1 MSGFVWRDGP
11 RTVVYGP
18 GAAARLHEFGW
29 AEFQLVTTERLLQQ
43 QAALPSGTGEPLVVG
58 PGQVPELA
66 AALLPLVRHR
76 RLVAWGGGRVI
87 DVAKALAAA
96 HGGEVC
102 AVPTTLSGA
111 EMSGGHRQAPG
122 YEDRPR
128 VRPVLVLAD
137 PAAMTSLPEQAL
149 RASALNALA
158 HAAEALYTPLANP
171 VATMVAL
178 RGAELLAGPDLA
190 LGSLLAG
197 YAIDSAGFALHHVLC
212 QSLVRV
218 CGTPHAETN
227 AAVLPHTLRA
237 VTPRAPDTIARL
249 AAVLG
254 TDAQG
259 LPARVTELGGGL
271 RRLRVDPACAVAA
284 ADAALARS
292 ELGNTPGPPLVRD
305 ELVAIIRAASG

>member
-11 RTVVYGP
+11 RTVVF
-18 GAAARLHEFGW
+18 GAGAGERLQDFGW
-29 AEFQLVTTERLLQQ
+29 TEFQLVTTARLQRQ
-43 QAALPSGTGEPLVVG
+43 GAASLSGTGGPLLVG
-58 PGQVPELA
+58 PGQVTELA
-66 AALLPLVRHR
+66 AALMPLVDNR

-96 HGGEVC
+96 RGGEVC

-111 EMSGGHRQAPG
+111 EMSGGHRQVPG

-137 PAAMTSLPEQAL
+137 PEAMTSLPEQAL

-171 VATMVAL
+171 VASMVAL
-178 RGAELLAGPDLA
+178 RAAELLAGPDRA

-212 QSLVRV
+212 QSVVRV

-227 AAVLPHTLRA
+227 AAMLPHTLRA
-237 VTPRAPDTIARL
+237 VTPRAPDAIACL
-249 AAVLG
+249 AAALG
-254 TDAQG
+254 TSVRD
-259 LPARVTELGGGL
+259 LPARIVELGGGT
-271 RRLRVDPACAVAA
+271 RRLAVDPSLIGAAV
-284 ADAALARS
+284 DAALARP
-292 ELGNTPGPPLVRD
+292 ELGNTPGPPLTRD
-305 ELVAIIRAASG
+305 ELLAVIRSAAG